1 MRPAVTDRGYR
12 LPTSSDRLPTSSGA
26 DSGTFAVPDS
36 GSYRVPTERSATE
49 SGSLRLPTSGEHTLS
64 ASFAA
69 VPAGVRALV
78 TDDDPRIA
86 RAIASPLA
94 RIGFDV
100 RIANDGAPA
109 MELAEQTPFDI
120 AIIDLG
126 MPTGGIEVVRR
137 LKELY
142 GPAIHV
148 QILSGTDEED
158 TRLAAFDAG
167 ADGFLT
173 KPISM
178 KELQRRMVAAARSQR
193 AYIEARQSREHA
205 DRLLAWG
212 TEAAALLA
220 HDLNNGLAVAL
231 SNMSYL
237 SQVLTVTD
245 DQGEALASTLRALKR
260 MSGLV
265 ANFVDIARFEDEAL
279 KPRSGPCRVRELLL
293 EVMAV
298 HAPSIGRD
306 VRHTVTCD
314 PELLGNFDEA
324 LIARVLHNL
333 VGNAA
338 RYCHAG
344 GLIRVVAAAEPVVDG
359 ASPTLTISV
368 ENTGPHIPPHL
379 SDKLFGK
386 YALGKGGQR
395 GLGLYFCRLACE
407 AHGGSIRYQATAD
420 GPSFIL
426 RLARLTS
433 KPPGMTAGG

>member
-1 MRPAVTDRGYR
+1 MTRLPLARGSHSVATVTTRQATVDRSESDSGIR
-12 LPTSSDRLPTSSGA
+12 LPTN
-26 DSGTFAVPDS
+26 
-36 GSYRVPTERSATE
+36 
-49 SGSLRLPTSGEHTLS
+49 SGEHPLMMS
-64 ASFAA
+64 ASIAA
-69 VPAGVRALV
+69 VPAGVRALIA
-78 TDDDPRIA
+78 DDDPRIV
-86 RAIASPLA
+86 RAIASTLS
-94 RIGFDV
+94 RIGIDCRV
-100 RIANDGAPA
+100 ATDGAPA
-109 MELAEQTPFDI
+109 LVMAEQSPPDL
-120 AIIDLG
+120 AIVDLE
-126 MPTGGIEVVRR
+126 MPTGGLDVIRR
-137 LKELY
+137 LKELF

-148 QILSGTDEED
+148 QILSGSDDEE

-178 KELQRRMVAAARSQR
+178 KELQRRMVASARSQR
-193 AYIEARQSREHA
+193 AYIEARQSREQA

-279 KPRSGPCRVRELLL
+279 KPRPGVVRVRELLL

-298 HAPSIGRD
+298 HAPSIGRE
-306 VRHTVTCD
+306 VRHTVKCD

-344 GLIRVVAAAEPVVDG
+344 GLIRVNATAEPQVEDQP
-359 ASPTLTISV
+359 ATLEIAV
-368 ENTGPHIPPHL
+368 ENTGPHIAPHL
-379 SDKLFGK
+379 ADKLFGK

-407 AHGGSIRYQATAD
+407 AHGGSIRYAATSD
-420 GPSFIL
+420 GPAFIL
-426 RLARLTS
+426 RLPRSPRPA
-433 KPPGMTAGG
+433 GMTAGG

>member
-1 MRPAVTDRGYR
+1 MRGTVNTKDEILERAAE
-12 LPTSSDRLPTSSGA
+12 S
-26 DSGTFAVPDS
+26 DSGI
-36 GSYRVPTERSATE
+36 
-49 SGSLRLPTSGEHTLS
+49 RLSSTSGEHPLMLS
-64 ASFAA
+64 ASHVA
-69 VPAGVRALV
+69 VPAGVRVLV
-78 TDDDPRIA
+78 ADDDPRIV
-86 RAIASPLA
+86 RAIASTLT

-100 RIANDGAPA
+100 RSAIDGAPA
-109 MELAEQTPFDI
+109 LAMAEQSPPDL

-126 MPTGGIEVVRR
+126 MPTGGNEVVRR
-137 LKELY
+137 LKELF
-142 GPAIHV
+142 GSAIHV
-148 QILSGTDEED
+148 QILSGTDEEEA
-158 TRLAAFDAG
+158 RLAAFDAG

-178 KELQRRMVAAARSQR
+178 KELPRRMVASARSQR
-193 AYIEARQSREHA
+193 AYIEARQAGERA

-212 TEAAALLA
+212 AEAAALLA

-231 SNMSYL
+231 SNISYL

-245 DQGEALASTLRALKR
+245 DQGQALSSTLRALRR

-279 KPRSGPCRVRELLL
+279 VPRTGTVRVRELLL

-306 VRHTVTCD
+306 VRHAVTCD
-314 PELLGNFDEA
+314 PDLLGSFDEA

-344 GLIRVVAAAEPVVDG
+344 GLIRLAAAAQPAVEEHAP
-359 ASPTLTISV
+359 SLEISV
-368 ENTGPHIPPHL
+368 ENTGPHITPHL
-379 SDKLFGK
+379 ATKLFGK

-407 AHGGSIRYQATAD
+407 AHGGSIGYAATPD
-420 GPSFIL
+420 GPSFVL
-426 RLARLTS
+426 RLPRALTRRS
-433 KPPGMTAGG
+433 PSP

>member
-1 MRPAVTDRGYR
+1 MHEPVTTKDAA
-12 LPTSSDRLPTSSGA
+12 L
-26 DSGTFAVPDS
+26 
-36 GSYRVPTERSATE
+36 ERSGE
-49 SGSLRLPTSGEHTLS
+49 SDSNLRLPSTSGEHPLMLS
-64 ASFAA
+64 ASHVA
-69 VPAGVRALV
+69 VPAGVRVLV
-78 TDDDPRIA
+78 ADDDPRIV
-86 RAIASPLA
+86 RAIASTLT

-100 RIANDGAPA
+100 RVANDGAPA
-109 MELAEQTPFDI
+109 MVMAEQSPPDL

-126 MPTGGIEVVRR
+126 MPTSGNEVVRR
-137 LKELY
+137 LKELF

-148 QILSGTDEED
+148 QILSGTDEEEA
-158 TRLAAFDAG
+158 RLAAFDAG

-178 KELQRRMVAAARSQR
+178 KELQRRMVASARSQR
-193 AYIEARQSREHA
+193 AYIEARQAREQA

-231 SNMSYL
+231 SNISYL
-237 SQVLTVTD
+237 SQVLTVSD
-245 DQGEALASTLRALKR
+245 DQGQALSSTLRALRR

-279 KPRSGPCRVRELLL
+279 VPRVGIVRVRELLL

-306 VRHTVTCD
+306 VRHAVTCD
-314 PELLGNFDEA
+314 PDLLGAFDEA

-344 GLIRVVAAAEPVVDG
+344 GLIRLTAAAAPVVDDQ
-359 ASPTLTISV
+359 PLTLEITV
-368 ENTGPHIPPHL
+368 ENTGPHIAPAL
-379 SDKLFGK
+379 AGKLFGK

-407 AHGGSIRYQATAD
+407 AHAGSIRYAATAD

-426 RLARLTS
+426 ALPRSLSRPAAA
-433 KPPGMTAGG
+433 GMTAGG

>member
-1 MRPAVTDRGYR
+1 MTTKEALLERAGESDSSIR
-12 LPTSSDRLPTSSGA
+12 LPT
-26 DSGTFAVPDS
+26 
-36 GSYRVPTERSATE
+36 
-49 SGSLRLPTSGEHTLS
+49 TSGEHPLMLS
-64 ASFAA
+64 ASIVA
-69 VPAGVRALV
+69 VPAGVRVLV
-78 TDDDPRIA
+78 ADDDPRIV
-86 RAIASPLA
+86 RAIASTLT

-100 RIANDGAPA
+100 RVANDGAPA
-109 MELAEQTPFDI
+109 MVMAEQSPPDL

-126 MPTGGIEVVRR
+126 MPTGGNEVVRR
-137 LKELY
+137 LKELF
-142 GPAIHV
+142 GTAIHV
-148 QILSGTDEED
+148 QILSGTDEEEA
-158 TRLAAFDAG
+158 RLAAFDAG

-178 KELQRRMVAAARSQR
+178 KELQRRLVAAARSQR
-193 AYIEARQSREHA
+193 AYIEARQAREQA

-245 DQGEALASTLRALKR
+245 DQGQALASTLRALKR

-265 ANFVDIARFEDEAL
+265 ANFVDVSRFEDEAL
-279 KPRSGPCRVRELLL
+279 KPRPGVVRVRELML

-306 VRHTVTCD
+306 VRHAVTCD
-314 PELLGNFDEA
+314 PELLGHFDEA
-324 LIARVLHNL
+324 LVARVLHNL

-344 GLIRVVAAAEPVVDG
+344 GMIRLTATGRPTIADEP
-359 ASPTLTISV
+359 PTLDITV
-368 ENTGPHIPPHL
+368 ENTGPHIAPHL
-379 SDKLFGK
+379 ADKLFGK

-407 AHGGSIRYQATAD
+407 AHGGTIRYVATPD
-420 GPSFIL
+420 GPSFV
-426 RLARLTS
+426 LTLPRS
-433 KPPGMTAGG
+433 PRPAGMTAGG